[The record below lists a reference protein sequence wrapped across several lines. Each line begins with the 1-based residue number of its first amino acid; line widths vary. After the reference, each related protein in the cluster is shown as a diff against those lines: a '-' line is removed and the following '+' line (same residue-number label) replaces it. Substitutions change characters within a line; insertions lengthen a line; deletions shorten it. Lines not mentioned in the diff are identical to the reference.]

1 MNIDNCSRNFI
12 LTMLFGSFSIPAVR
26 FHQYFLGGL
35 KVYQPINSKIK
46 WVVNSFCIF
55 SFLSTIDDDSFIS
68 TENQINVNEGYHK
81 REKSIYPLLPPF
93 LSQMVPY
100 PFCITTFRYKSI
112 INIFPNAFP
121 SNTIENVLTRFNW
134 SFKCTNTKKKLK
146 ITSRILHEIE

>member
-1 MNIDNCSRNFI
+1 MNTDNCNRN
-12 LTMLFGSFSIPAVR
+12 LYLPC
-26 FHQYFLGGL
+26 YFVHLVSQL
-35 KVYQPINSKIK
+35 RDFTNTFFLLNVYYPINGKIK
-46 WVVNSFCIF
+46 LVVNSFCIF
-55 SFLSTIDDDSFIS
+55 SFLSAIDDDSFIS

-81 REKSIYPLLPPF
+81 WEKSIYPLLPPL

-134 SFKCTNTKKKLK
+134 SFKGTDEKN
-146 ITSRILHEIE
+146 